1 MISAMKRILPLL
13 FLPALAQA
21 SVVAN
26 GGTET
31 LLNGDTEV
39 VHKFTSSGTF
49 TLHVDST
56 VRILVVGGGG
66 GGGGDCS
73 AGGGGGGVIET
84 NDVALAAGTYAVT
97 VGAGGAFGASSPNH
111 GESGGDSVVTCLAP
125 NGAETELFRAYGGG
139 GGACWNSRAGW
150 NGGSGGGALYNN
162 TPGKGVPGQGYDA
175 VKDDGPGAGGGAGG
189 SPVAANIGSGS
200 TGQRQS
206 SGGPGRTNDI
216 TGTLEVYGPG
226 GGAGG
231 YNVYGGFGGDTA
243 PDADGWIWGCG
254 RNHSSHGGDSGMT
267 NNKQSPHGRDGY
279 GGGGGGASNS
289 NYQGGGG
296 GSGVVIFRLSNEL
309 TSPDPTLAVDTP
321 VPSWFSVSFPVSVGY
336 AGAGYDT
343 VSLSLQFSADA
354 ADFGADGSFAGTETL
369 LDGSFFGSGTFAA
382 SDLKPAHAYYAR
394 LVARNGGGGAT
405 YSIVFAVT
413 TLAQAE
419 AQWLDASG
427 RPVTDG
433 LLMHRYNKTNAN
445 YESFDETTAGLV
457 VMPGTVTAGISS
469 ANNASGLYNM
479 VYVAADGTEWPF
491 PSGISDGY
499 LGYMW
504 MEAGRQ
510 YNFFSCFYD
519 NLRLKIGND
528 FTYDQPEYNSSH
540 VVSFIPETTGW
551 QRIQVWFGG
560 SGRGSGC
567 KGGWTYCFGWNADGA
582 TTVSGAPGT
591 ADWHM
596 LDLASGAI
604 LKTSLQGR
612 EVSVAGY
619 ALDGGDL
626 DFSVALSAGDFAT
639 VHAVWATAY
648 PAAAD
653 DTNAWANAS
662 TIGPAGYEAQTLSAT
677 VPGSARYVRF
687 YAVQED
693 GTVCWSPTAQID
705 LSAVSISGLGV
716 AADGDTGTFSVRVGS
731 VGTGT
736 FSLAL
741 EIADNAAMTGARSI
755 AIDASSPGDYAVT
768 TNVAAGATSYYR
780 FVATTTDGGHDETSV
795 ASFTTLAGTI
805 LPQNP
810 DVSVN
815 NRTITVSMPD
825 LALGAGVQSWK
836 ILIGDSADETTWEER
851 SVSVGLR
858 LGGGYTAT
866 FAMPELPRTWRFRLV
881 SENRAPGGTEWT
893 SQTGVL
899 SATTTDSVSYTWKAS
914 VAEGCW
920 TNPTCWSYSSSD
932 HLCTGFPSNGNC
944 SVSFPAN
951 CTATIAV
958 PAGTYPMN
966 KYFANADGSHFT
978 LVGEGRDVSVISGD
992 GYLGTMR
999 GETVEYH
1006 AMTYLERD
1014 FLDDGIGHYK
1024 DGRESTNAV
1033 LRLAD
1038 GAFLRL
1044 STDAATSVR
1053 GTNASLRVESGAKFD
1068 GDRSPLFLN
1077 GAGETLFVDD
1087 ATLAFPSVRID
1098 PYSSLGPQ
1106 TARFAGKGA
1115 GMTVGSGL
1123 FADATDRAAVHDF
1136 TLLFEPA
1143 SGGYTNG
1150 PVLFSSSTGSS
1161 SAPLGTMRNAG
1172 STAKFRV
1179 VVDPIR
1185 MRTASAKTAR
1195 GFAVA
1200 WKAGILEENVV
1211 LVPGAGYT
1219 LRYTYGWDDEA
1230 NLPLDLDAPANESDL
1245 PTGVWFVAPSN
1256 NGTVFLLK

>member
-1 MISAMKRILPLL
+1 MKRLLPLL
-13 FLPALAQA
+13 LIFPAIAHA

-111 GESGGDSVVTCLAP
+111 GENGGDSVVTFVAP

-175 VKDDGPGAGGGAGG
+175 VKDNGPGAGGGAGG

-200 TGQRQS
+200 SGQRQS

-254 RNHSSHGGDSGMT
+254 RNHNNCGGDSGMT
-267 NNKQSPHGRDGY
+267 SNKQSPHGRDGY

-289 NYQGGGG
+289 NYQGGAG

-433 LLMHRYNKTNAN
+433 LLMHRYNKTNSN

-469 ANNASGLYNM
+469 ANNAAGLYNM

-567 KGGWTYCFGWNADGA
+567 KGGWTYCFGWNVDGA

-604 LKTSLQGR
+604 LKTSLPGR

-648 PAAAD
+648 PATAD

-662 TIGPAGYEAQTLSAT
+662 TIGPAGCDAQTLSAT
-677 VPGSARYVRF
+677 VPGSAKYVRF
-687 YAVQED
+687 YAEQED

-705 LSAVSISGLGV
+705 LSAVSISALG
-716 AADGDTGTFSVRVGS
+716 ATADGDTGTFSVRVGS

-741 EIADNAAMTGARSI
+741 ELADNAAMTGARSI

-768 TNVAAGATSYYR
+768 TNVAAGATTYYR
-780 FVATTTDGGHDETSV
+780 FVATTTDGGHDQTTVGSV
-795 ASFTTLAGTI
+795 TTLAGTV
-805 LPQNP
+805 LPETP
-810 DVSVN
+810 SVSVN
-815 NRTITVSMPD
+815 NRTFTVSMPS
-825 LALGAGVQSWK
+825 LSFGAGVQTFHFLYGPST
-836 ILIGDSADETTWEER
+836 DESEWEEDA
-851 SVSVGLR
+851 SVIVAPR
-858 LGGGYTAT
+858 LAGGYDVS
-866 FAMPELPRTWRFRLV
+866 FARPELPATWYFRLV
-881 SENRAPGGTEWT
+881 SVNVAPGGTSWT
-893 SQTGVL
+893 NQTAVL
-899 SATTTDSVSYTWKAS
+899 SGTTKDDVTYTWKKD
-914 VAEGCW
+914 VPEGSWTDAACW
-920 TNPTCWSYSSSD
+920 TITSFD
-932 HLCTGFPSNGNC
+932 GLGTGFPSNTSCKVVFHGNT
-944 SVSFPAN
+944 
-951 CTATIAV
+951 TATIHL
-958 PAGTYPMN
+958 PAGTYPTAS
-966 KYFANADGSHFT
+966 YSLSADGSHIV
-978 LVGEGRDVSVISGD
+978 LVGEGRDVSVLSGD
-992 GYLGTMR
+992 GYGGTMR
-999 GETVEYH
+999 GETFEVR
-1006 AMTYLERD
+1006 AMTVLENDRFD
-1014 FLDDGIGHYK
+1014 NTIGEYG
-1024 DGRESTNAV
+1024 DRRESTNAV
-1033 LRLAD
+1033 FRVAD
-1038 GAFLRL
+1038 GGYVHMGG
-1044 STDAATSVR
+1044 SYQNIR
-1053 GTNASLRVESGAKFD
+1053 GTNTAIRVEGGSELYMGELNPIRF
-1068 GDRSPLFLN
+1068 N
-1077 GAGETLFVDD
+1077 GAGETLLVDD
-1087 ATLAFPSVRID
+1087 SIYTAGLILID
-1098 PYSSLGPQ
+1098 ALSSLGPQ

-1115 GMTVGSGL
+1115 RMTVVSGL

-1179 VVDPIR
+1179 VVDPTR
-1185 MRTASAKTAR
+1185 MRQAGAKTAR

-1200 WKAGILEENVV
+1200 WKAGLLEQNVV
-1211 LVPGAGYT
+1211 LVPGEGYT
-1219 LRYTYGWDDEA
+1219 LRFTYGWDDETD
-1230 NLPLDLDAPANESDL
+1230 LPLALDAPANEGDL
-1245 PTGVWFVAPSN
+1245 PTGVWFEAPSKG
-1256 NGTVFLLK
+1256 GTVVIVR

>member
-1 MISAMKRILPLL
+1 MIRRMKRILPLL
-13 FLPALAQA
+13 FLPAFVQA

-84 NDVALAAGTYAVT
+84 NDVPLAAGTYAIT

-111 GESGGDSVVTCLAP
+111 GENGGDSVVTLVAP

-139 GGACWNSRAGW
+139 GGACWNTRAGW
-150 NGGSGGGALYNN
+150 DGGCGGGALFNN

-175 VKDDGPGAGGGAGG
+175 VLDNGPGAGGGAGG
-189 SPVAANIGSGS
+189 SPVAANVGNASG
-200 TGQRQS
+200 GLRQA

-231 YNVYGGFGGDTA
+231 YNGYGGFGGDTA

-254 RNHSSHGGDSGMT
+254 RNHGNHGGDSGMT
-267 NNKQSPHGRDGY
+267 DNKQSPHGRDGY

-309 TSPDPTLAVDTP
+309 TSPDPTLAVETP

-369 LDGSFFGSGTFAA
+369 LDGAFFGSGTFAA

-394 LVARNGGGGAT
+394 LVARNGGGGAA
-405 YSIVFAVT
+405 YSIIFAVT

-419 AQWLDASG
+419 AQWLDTSG

-433 LLMHRYNKTNAN
+433 LLMHRYSRTGTN

-469 ANNASGLYNM
+469 GNNAAGLYNM
-479 VYVAADGTEWPF
+479 VYIAADGTEWMF

-510 YNFFSCFYD
+510 YNFFSRFYD
-519 NLRLKIGND
+519 NLRLKIGDD
-528 FTYDQPEYNSSH
+528 FTYNQPDYNSNH
-540 VVSFIPETTGW
+540 VVSFTPEETGW
-551 QRIQVWFGG
+551 QRIQIWFGG

-567 KGGWTYCFGWNADGA
+567 IGGWTYCFAWNVDGA
-582 TTVSGAPGT
+582 TTVSGQPGT

-604 LKTSLQGR
+604 LKTSLPGR

-619 ALDGGDL
+619 APDGGDL
-626 DFSVALSAGDFAT
+626 AFSVALSAGAPAT
-639 VHAVWATAY
+639 VRAVWATSY

-653 DTNAWANAS
+653 DTNAWANVATVGAADAS
-662 TIGPAGYEAQTLSAT
+662 AQTLSAT
-677 VPGSARYVRF
+677 VPGSAKYVRF

-705 LSAVSISGLGV
+705 LSSVSISGLGV
-716 AADGDTGTFSVRVGS
+716 VADGDTGTFSVRVGS

-741 EIADNAAMTGARSI
+741 EISDNAAMTGARVI
-755 AIDASSPGDYAVT
+755 AIDAAAPGDYAVT
-768 TNVAAGATSYYR
+768 TNVVAGATSYYR
-780 FVATTTDGGHDETSV
+780 FVATTTDGGSDETSV
-795 ASFTTLAGTI
+795 ASFTTLAGTE
-805 LPQNP
+805 LPSNP
-810 DVSVN
+810 SVSVN

-836 ILIGDSADETTWEER
+836 ILIGDTTDESTWEER
-851 SVSVGLR
+851 PVSVGSR

-866 FAMPELPRTWRFRLV
+866 FAMPETPRTWRFRLV
-881 SENRAPGGTEWT
+881 SDNVAPGGTSWT

-899 SATTTDSVSYTWKAS
+899 SAATADSVNYTWKAS
-914 VAEGCW
+914 VSEGCW
-920 TNPTCWSYSSSD
+920 TNPACWNFSSSD
-932 HLCTGFPSNGNC
+932 HLSTGFPSNSSC

-951 CTATIAV
+951 CTATIFV

-966 KYFANADGSHFT
+966 KYFASADGSHFT
-978 LVGEGRDVSVISGD
+978 LVGEGRDVSVISCD

-999 GETVEYH
+999 GETFEYH
-1006 AMTYLERD
+1006 AMTYRERD
-1014 FLDDGIGHYK
+1014 YLDDGIGQYK
-1024 DGRESTNAV
+1024 DNRESTNAV

-1044 STDAATSVR
+1044 STDGVTTVR
-1053 GTNASLRVESGAKFD
+1053 GTNAALRVESGAELY
-1068 GDRSPLFLN
+1068 GDRSPLCLN
-1077 GAGETLFVDD
+1077 GAGESLFVDD
-1087 ATLAFPSVRID
+1087 ATLAFPVVRID

-1106 TARFAGKGA
+1106 TAHFAGKGPKL
-1115 GMTVGSGL
+1115 TVGDGL
-1123 FADATDRAAVHDF
+1123 FADATDRAAVIDF
-1136 TLLFEPA
+1136 TLLFELR

-1150 PVLFSSSTGSS
+1150 PALFSASTGSS
-1161 SAPLGTMRNAG
+1161 AVPLGTMRNAG
-1172 STAKFRV
+1172 STAKILVAADARAL
-1179 VVDPIR
+1179 R
-1185 MRTASAKTAR
+1185 SAAARSAKCFLV
-1195 GFAVA
+1195 G
-1200 WKAGILEENVV
+1200 WKAGIDTAGVALID
-1211 LVPGAGYT
+1211 GDGYT
-1219 LRYTYGWDDEA
+1219 LSYTYGWDAEA
-1230 NLPLDLDAPANESDL
+1230 NLPAGLAEPENAGDL
-1245 PTGVWFVAPSN
+1245 PTGIWCYAPSK
-1256 NGTVFLLK
+1256 NGTMVLIK

>member
-1 MISAMKRILPLL
+1 MKRILPLL
-13 FLPALAQA
+13 LLPALAHA

-31 LLNGDTEV
+31 LLNNDTEV

-84 NDVALAAGTYAVT
+84 NDVELAAGTYAVT

-111 GESGGDSVVTCLAP
+111 GENGGDSVITFVAP

-139 GGACWNSRAGW
+139 GGACWNSRNG
-150 NGGSGGGALYNN
+150 NDGGSGGGALFNN

-175 VKDDGPGAGGGAGG
+175 VMDNGPGAGAGAGG

-200 TGQRQS
+200 NGQRQS

-254 RNHSSHGGDSGMT
+254 RNHGNYGGDSGMT

-309 TSPDPTLAVDTP
+309 TTPDPTLAVDTP
-321 VPSWFSVSFPVSVGY
+321 VPSWFSVSFSVSVGY
-336 AGAGYDT
+336 AGAGYDV

-369 LDGSFFGSGTFAA
+369 LAGSFFGSGTFAA
-382 SDLKPAHAYYAR
+382 TDLKPAHAYYAR
-394 LVARNGGGGAT
+394 LVARNAGGGAT
-405 YSIVFAVT
+405 YSGLFAVT

-419 AQWLDASG
+419 AQWLDTSG

-433 LLMHRYNKTNAN
+433 LLMHRYSRTGTN

-469 ANNASGLYNM
+469 QNNASGLYNM
-479 VYVAADGTEWPF
+479 VYIAADGTEWPF

-510 YNFFSCFYD
+510 YNFFSCFWD
-519 NLRLKIGND
+519 NFRMKIGDD
-528 FTYDQPEYNSSH
+528 FTFNQPNYNGGQ
-540 VVSFIPETTGW
+540 VFSFTQETTGW
-551 QRIQVWFGG
+551 QRIQIWFGG

-567 KGGWTYCFGWNADGA
+567 QGGWTYCFGWNVDGA
-582 TTVSGAPGT
+582 TVVSGQPGT

-604 LKTSLQGR
+604 LKTSLPGR

-619 ALDGGDL
+619 GPDGGDL
-626 DFSVALSAGDFAT
+626 AFSVALSAGAPAT
-639 VHAVWATAY
+639 VRAVWATSY

-653 DTNAWANAS
+653 ETNAWANTVAV
-662 TIGPAGYEAQTLSAT
+662 GPADATAQTLSAT
-677 VPGSARYVRF
+677 VPGSAKYVRF
-687 YAVQED
+687 YAVQGD

-705 LSAVSISGLGV
+705 LSSVSISGIGV
-716 AADGDTGTFSVRVGS
+716 SADGDLATFGVRVGS

-741 EIADNAAMTGARSI
+741 EIADNAAMANARVI
-755 AIDASSPGDYAVT
+755 AIDAATAGDYTIT

-780 FVATTTDGGHDETSV
+780 FVGTTTDGGHDETSV
-795 ASFTTLAGTI
+795 ASFTTLAATV
-805 LPQNP
+805 LPENP
-810 DVSVN
+810 TVSVN

-836 ILIGDSADETTWEER
+836 LLIGDSTDETTWEEHA
-851 SVSVGLR
+851 VSVGTR
-858 LGGGYTAT
+858 LGGGYVAT
-866 FAMPELPRTWRFRLV
+866 FAMPETPRTWRFRLV
-881 SENRAPGGTEWT
+881 SENTAPGGTSWT

-899 SATTTDSVSYTWKAS
+899 TATTSDIVTYTWKAD

-920 TNPTCWSYSSSD
+920 TNPACWNFSSAD
-932 HLCTGFPSNGNC
+932 HLCTGYPSNSSC
-944 SVSFPAN
+944 SVTFPENA
-951 CTATIAV
+951 TATIHI
-958 PAGTYPMN
+958 PAGLYPIN
-966 KYFANADGSHFT
+966 KFHPNADRSHFT
-978 LVGEGRDVSVISGD
+978 LVGEGRDETTLGRTDNGSLDSYGITRRETFELCALTFREQD
-992 GYLGTMR
+992 GFDG
-999 GETVEYH
+999 
-1006 AMTYLERD
+1006 
-1014 FLDDGIGHYK
+1014 GIGQFK
-1024 DGRESTNAV
+1024 DFESSNAV
-1033 LRLAD
+1033 LRVAD
-1038 GAFLRL
+1038 GAYVWVNGEHKARGV
-1044 STDAATSVR
+1044 DAA
-1053 GTNASLRVESGAKFD
+1053 LRVEGGSEAQFAGSLKLD
-1068 GDRSPLFLN
+1068 GF
-1077 GAGETLFVDD
+1077 GETLLVDD
-1087 ATLAFPSVRID
+1087 SLLTVPSVQID
-1098 PYSSLGPQ
+1098 PDVSLGPQ
-1106 TARFAGKGA
+1106 TARFAGLGPK
-1115 GMTVGSGL
+1115 MTVTGGV
-1123 FADATDRAAVHDF
+1123 FADSTGRAAVHDF
-1136 TLLFEPA
+1136 TLLFEPG
-1143 SGGYTNG
+1143 SGSFTNG
-1150 PVLFSSSTGSS
+1150 PVLFSSKTGD
-1161 SAPLGTMRNAG
+1161 SAVPFGTMRHAD
-1172 STAKFRV
+1172 STAKFLV
-1179 VVDPIR
+1179 AVDTSR
-1185 MRTASAKTAR
+1185 MRNAVKTAR
-1195 GFAVA
+1195 GHAIA
-1200 WKAGILEENVV
+1200 WRAGIVPENVE
-1211 LVPGAGYT
+1211 LVPGRGYA
-1219 LRYTYGWDDEA
+1219 LRFTYGWDAET
-1230 NLPLDLDAPANESDL
+1230 NLPLALPAPESAGDL
-1245 PTGVWFVAPSN
+1245 PTGVWLEAAATAN
-1256 NGTVFLLK
+1256 TLILMK